1 MVIPAI
7 LMSVAGGVLSGVI
20 QKAIEGSGATEA
32 VAPQTLDKDDFL
44 RLLTAQLR
52 NQDPLNP
59 VSNTEF
65 LAQTA
70 QFSTLEQLQNMN
82 KTLERLLAQ
91 AGGAGPAS
99 AAALLGR
106 GVTVNGSPLNLEGGR
121 PAGLQYSLPTSAT
134 SVFLQ
139 VEDEKGNPVRTIGL
153 GQQGAG
159 PHEVIFDGLDE
170 QGRRLASGT
179 YTYRVLA
186 INGAGTAVP
195 GAITG
200 GGVVTGINVENGQ
213 LVLLLG
219 EQRVPLTSVIGLT
232 AAPAL

>member
-1 MVIPAI
+1 MAIPAI
-7 LMSVAGGVLSGVI
+7 LMSVASGVLSGVI
-20 QKAIEGSGATEA
+20 QKAIGASSGTEA
-32 VAPQTLDKDDFL
+32 ATPQTLDKDDFL

-59 VSNTEF
+59 LPNAEF

-91 AGGAGPAS
+91 AGSAGPAG

-106 GVTVNGSPLNLEGGR
+106 GVTVNGSPLNLEDGR
-121 PAGLQYSLPTSAT
+121 PASLRYSLPTSAS

-139 VEDEKGNPVRTIGL
+139 VEDEKGNPVRTMRL

-159 PHEVIFDGLDE
+159 PHEVTFDGLDD

-186 INGAGTAVP
+186 INGAGTAVR

-219 EQRVPLTSVIGLT
+219 EQRVPLTSVIGVT